1 MADKG
6 CNELWQQIIALSESH
21 NGNPVPVRGTRA
33 FLYPHPK
40 NRDLVRLKINCT
52 WNLPKEDFLYYV
64 ATGHAGMGRKG
75 DRHNTRTSPS
85 MTRQEPYVQSL
96 VEMIGGLDCPW
107 ILKVKRIQ
115 KGME

>member
-1 MADKG
+1 
-6 CNELWQQIIALSESH
+6 
-21 NGNPVPVRGTRA
+21 
-33 FLYPHPK
+33 
-40 NRDLVRLKINCT
+40 
-52 WNLPKEDFLYYV
+52 
-64 ATGHAGMGRKG
+64 MGRKG